1 MVPSNVENVKESSA
15 RQEKEKDPAAT
26 YSPTANRSTIGVRVL
41 NFRVRDG
48 NGCVHPAV
56 ATGPANAWE
65 HGWIRTTGLGSPGT
79 GRMIWS
85 SLSDD

>member
-65 HGWIRTTGLGSPGT
+65 HGWDPYDRPWQPWDWKDDMVKPLG
-79 GRMIWS
+79 
-85 SLSDD
+85 

>member
-1 MVPSNVENVKESSA
+1 MVPSNVKNVKESSA

-56 ATGPANAWE
+56 ATGSIPTLRCMRFMQRALAVQ
-65 HGWIRTTGLGSPGT
+65 H
-79 GRMIWS
+79 
-85 SLSDD
+85 